1 MKKVLLAI
9 LIGTMPLLAAKVP
22 EDVAKGQQYYAKRL
36 KDACGFDGGKMAKK
50 HTQQEWQKLYEDGK
64 LLETLSDYCP
74 NATTLPF
81 PLEQYVYAFLYHYAQ
96 GTGIKPS

>member
-1 MKKVLLAI
+1 MVKVLLMI
-9 LIGTMPLLAAKVP
+9 LIGFMPLLAQVP

-50 HTQQEWQKLYEDGK
+50 HTQEEWQKLHEDGK
-64 LLETLSDYCP
+64 LLGVLADYCP
-74 NATTLPF
+74 SATALPF
-81 PLEQYVYAFLYHYAQ
+81 PLEGYMYAFLHHYAK

>member
-9 LIGTMPLLAAKVP
+9 LIGAMPLLAVDVP

-36 KDACGFDGGKMAKK
+36 KVACGFDGGKMAKK
-50 HTQQEWQKLYEDGK
+50 HTQEEWLKIHQDGS
-64 LLETLSDYCP
+64 LLKVISEYCP
-74 NATTLPF
+74 NATELPF
-81 PLEQYVYAFLYHYAQ
+81 TLEKYVYAFLNHYAK